1 MGACIMPEFA
11 RALHV
16 GLTVRDMYRSA
27 DWYMHVLGFQLVRE
41 FKGPPEEPGIPRIL
55 LLHPGSGFL
64 IGLFRHPERS
74 GDAFSPF
81 RTGLDHLAFEVEH
94 EEDLEAWI
102 AHFDALGVE
111 HSPIRDLSHSSFVSF
126 EDPDGIQFE
135 VWFTRVPHK
144 PREAPWISGGSNG

>member
-1 MGACIMPEFA
+1 MPEFV

-16 GLTVRDMYRSA
+16 GLTVRDMRRSA
-27 DWYMHVLGFQLVRE
+27 DWYTRVLGFQFVRE

-64 IGLFRHPERS
+64 VGLFHHPQRS
-74 GDAFSPF
+74 GDPFSPF
-81 RTGLDHLAFEVEH
+81 RTGLDHLAFEAAH

-111 HSPIRDLSHSSFVSF
+111 HSPIRDLGHSAFVSI

-135 VWFTRVPHK
+135 MWFTRVPHTAG
-144 PREAPWISGGSNG
+144 EASRINWRSHA